1 MPEIRMD
8 ELLGPEA
15 SPRPGFEDE
24 LAARLHR
31 GWHHAD
37 RSQRRWWQVGMAVAA
52 VAAATVL
59 VVVLTGRD
67 GPKTVTVDTSPV
79 TAPDTGVPQES
90 TPPTEPSTAA
100 TAPQPFVAIG
110 DSVMV
115 GAVDELRAGGVYVDA
130 KENRGPGGVK
140 ETVISLRDAGVLGD
154 GSVLVVQVGT
164 ISPMDGSD
172 LAAIVAEIPSGVSTV
187 YFMTVHGAD
196 VAWIPANNEL
206 IRSLPSLYPGVQI
219 IDWDTHAG
227 EVELCGDGIH
237 LTCGGTGPAL
247 YYTKL
252 ILNAV
257 GMPVP
262 ADDAQQTVLDYLRAL
277 AEGRWADAAL
287 PLWEGGLEPEARA
300 DLRPLF
306 APEYGLRPG
315 EVTHEALAVALERW
329 CADGCG
335 TLVAGLSEPREGV
348 VVVTFDFGV
357 PQRSAAFTAGTFEGQ
372 PLVNGLP
379 LRVPPG
385 VDPATIVDCASAGS
399 PVRALS
405 ADLDGDGWAEQIVVV
420 DIPTHIG
427 STIMVCGTDLEVA
440 LMDVPAEPQVWVA
453 VVRDAGSDVLL
464 IDGRVYAFD
473 GTSLVDQGVDAS
485 FTDSLGTGTGT
496 SVGCGTWGGS
506 EHVALRYTYTYEG
519 GNSPDTATV
528 MHVTV
533 QPLLAPDA
541 DPDQYDLA
549 LPADIQTA
557 VEIVNGWCDGL
568 PVRTG

>member
-31 GWHHAD
+31 GWHHAE
-37 RSQRRWWQVGMAVAA
+37 RSRRRWLQVGMAVAA

-79 TAPDTGVPQES
+79 TSPVTTVPE
-90 TPPTEPSTAA
+90 TVTTAA
-100 TAPQPFVAIG
+100 PTSTQEVTTTTQIPTSVVAT
-110 DSVMV
+110 S
-115 GAVDELRAGGVYVDA
+115 
-130 KENRGPGGVK
+130 
-140 ETVISLRDAGVLGD
+140 
-154 GSVLVVQVGT
+154 
-164 ISPMDGSD
+164 
-172 LAAIVAEIPSGVSTV
+172 
-187 YFMTVHGAD
+187 
-196 VAWIPANNEL
+196 
-206 IRSLPSLYPGVQI
+206 
-219 IDWDTHAG
+219 
-227 EVELCGDGIH
+227 
-237 LTCGGTGPAL
+237 
-247 YYTKL
+247 
-252 ILNAV
+252 
-257 GMPVP
+257 
-262 ADDAQQTVLDYLRAL
+262 DAQQTVLDYLTAL
-277 AEGRWADAAL
+277 AEGGWADAAV

-315 EVTHEALAVALERW
+315 EVTHEALAAALQRW